1 MGVVSVWRSV
11 PWSVSL
17 WCPGLA
23 EDCQLYDLWREGVKE
38 IELFLTVNGEHMA
51 GSAPADMSLLD
62 LLRET
67 LGLTGA
73 KNGCA
78 EGTCGACTVLLD
90 GRPVR
95 SCRTKLQGLDGAT
108 ITTIEGLSK
117 NGSPHPLQLA
127 FARHGAPQ
135 CGFCTPA
142 MVLTATALLDE
153 NPRPTLD
160 EMKRALNPVLCR
172 CGSYQ
177 AIFRAIQ
184 EVAEEMAGE
193 KRPAPQLG
201 PDAVGAPMQKKDALD
216 KALGAIEYG
225 DDMTIE
231 GELRGKVLWS
241 AHPHAEILSIDTSA
255 AEKMPGV
262 HAVLTAK
269 DVPGDNVYGPMV
281 RDAQIMALDKVRYI
295 GEPVVVVFA
304 DTEEQAEAAVAACQ
318 VEYHPLPGVF
328 TPEQALAPNAPQIHP
343 QGNIHHRAQI
353 RKGNREEGFAAAD
366 VVIEATYT
374 TPFIEHAYLEPEAGL
389 AQPTPDGGVKV
400 LMNTQYPF
408 GDQRQIA
415 DALGIPTEKVQVVQI
430 PGGGAF
436 GAKND
441 ITLQILLA
449 MGAMATGRPVKM
461 VLSRGESLR
470 MHVKKHAATMY
481 YKTGAT
487 RDGKLVALEAQL
499 TLDTGAYGSWGI
511 EVTEQ
516 ATVFSTGPYD
526 IPNVEVNSTAVYT
539 NNVPCGAMRGFG
551 INQVTL
557 AMEAQMDALAE
568 KLGLDPFAIRRIN
581 AMRPGSTTSTGQV
594 LGPSV
599 GLLET
604 LDRVE
609 RGIATLPPAEADGR
623 KIGIGV
629 ASCFKNVGLGLGA
642 HDVGRATAQL
652 LPDGKVLVRVAAC
665 EIGQGSMTAAAQ
677 IAAQTLHLPYD
688 RVEIHHGDTGGP
700 LDTGPTCA
708 SRTTFVAGNAVVK
721 GSRRLGDL
729 LSDYVA
735 EEYEVPYDKLQF
747 ENGRFVDARTGRQ
760 LTTLAD
766 LAKKAEESGQT
777 FVAQGEYVVPKTYTT
792 AAALEEKKPD
802 DYINYVAFGFGTQAA
817 RVAVDEKT
825 GAVEVL
831 DVVASHDVG
840 KAINP
845 QNIRLQIEGSVIMGL
860 GYALSEEFKM
870 EEGWNVTDTLGKCGV
885 PRARQAPNVVSSVVE
900 VADPNGPYGA
910 KGLGE
915 IASLPTAPAIINGIH
930 SAIGARIYDLPAV
943 RSRVLKAL
951 KAAGAPRQK

>member
-1 MGVVSVWRSV
+1 M
-11 PWSVSL
+11 
-17 WCPGLA
+17 
-23 EDCQLYDLWREGVKE
+23 KE
-38 IELFLTVNGEHMA
+38 IELHLTVNGEPMA
-51 GSAPADMSLLD
+51 VRAPADMSLLN
-62 LLRET
+62 LLRER

-73 KNGCA
+73 KNGCS

-90 GRPVR
+90 GHPVR
-95 SCRTKLQGLDGAT
+95 SCRMKVQGLDGAS

-117 NGSPHPLQLA
+117 DRKPHALQLA
-127 FARHGAPQ
+127 FARQGAPQ
-135 CGFCTPA
+135 CGFCTPG
-142 MVLTATALLDE
+142 MILTAKALLDE
-153 NPRPTLD
+153 HPRPTLE

-177 AIFRAIQ
+177 AIFRAI
-184 EVAEEMAGE
+184 EDVAQEMAGQT
-193 KRPAPQLG
+193 RPSAVLG
-201 PDAVGAPMQKKDALD
+201 PDVVGASVEKKDALE

-225 DDMTIE
+225 DDMKLE
-231 GELRGKVLWS
+231 GALRGKVLWS
-241 AHPHAEILSIDTSA
+241 AHPHAEIISIDTSA
-255 AEKMPGV
+255 AEEMPGV

-281 RDAQIMALDKVRYI
+281 RDAQVMALDKVRFI

-304 DTEEQAEAAVAACQ
+304 DTEEQAEVARDACR
-318 VEYHPLPGVF
+318 VKYRPLPGVF
-328 TPEQALAPNAPQIHP
+328 TPEQALAPDAPQIHP
-343 QGNIHHRAQI
+343 QGNIHHQAQI
-353 RKGNREEGFAAAD
+353 RKGDVDQGFAAAD
-366 VVIEATYT
+366 VVVEGTYT

-389 AQPTPDGGVKV
+389 AKQTPDGGVKV
-400 LMNTQYPF
+400 MMNTQYPF

-415 DALGIPTEKVQVVQI
+415 DALGIPTGKVQVVQI

-449 MGAMATGRPVKM
+449 MGALATGRPVKI
-461 VLSRGESLR
+461 VLTRSESLR
-470 MHVKKHAATMY
+470 MHVKKHAATIH

-487 RDGKLVALEAQL
+487 RDGKVVALQAQL

-516 ATVFSTGPYD
+516 ATVFSTGPYE
-526 IPNVEVNSTAVYT
+526 IPNVQVDSTAVYT

-557 AMEAQMDALAE
+557 AMEAQMDTLAE
-568 KLGLDPFAIRRIN
+568 KLGMDPFAIRRIN

-604 LDRVE
+604 LDQVE
-609 RGIATLPPAEADGR
+609 TGTANLPPAEADGR

-642 HDVGRATAQL
+642 QDVGRATAQL

-677 IAAQTLHLPYD
+677 IAAQTMNLPYD
-688 RVEIHHGDTGGP
+688 NVEIHHGDTGGP

-708 SRTTFVAGNAVVK
+708 SRTTFIAGNAVVK
-721 GSRRLGDL
+721 ASRRLGHL

-735 EEYEVPYDKLQF
+735 EEHEIPYDKLQF
-747 ENGRFVDARTGRQ
+747 DNGIFADARTGHQ
-760 LTTLAD
+760 LTTLSD
-766 LAKKAEESGQT
+766 LAKKAEETGQT
-777 FVAQGEYVVPKTYTT
+777 FIGQGEYVVPKTYTT
-792 AAALEEKKPD
+792 AALREKKPD
-802 DYINYVAFGFGTQAA
+802 DYINYIAFGFGTQAA

-831 DVVASHDVG
+831 DVVACHDVG

-845 QNIRLQIEGSVIMGL
+845 QNIRLQIEGSVMMGL

-885 PRARQAPNVVSSVVE
+885 PRARQAPHVVSSVVE
-900 VADPNGPYGA
+900 VAEPNGPFGA

-915 IASLPTAPAIINGIH
+915 IASLPTAPAIIN
-930 SAIGARIYDLPAV
+930 AIYDATGARVYDLPATK
-943 RSRVLKAL
+943 SRILEAL
-951 KAAGAPRQK
+951 GKSKTDHS

>member
-1 MGVVSVWRSV
+1 MK
-11 PWSVSL
+11 
-17 WCPGLA
+17 
-23 EDCQLYDLWREGVKE
+23 EVK
-38 IELFLTVNGEHMA
+38 LHLTVNGEPMA
-51 GSAPADMSLLD
+51 VRAPADISLLD
-62 LLRET
+62 LLRER

-73 KNGCA
+73 KNGCS

-90 GRPVR
+90 GHPVR
-95 SCRTKLQGLDGAT
+95 SCRTKVQGLDGAS
-108 ITTIEGLSK
+108 ITTIEGLSREG
-117 NGSPHPLQLA
+117 NPHALQLA
-127 FARHGAPQ
+127 FARQGAPQ
-135 CGFCTPA
+135 CGFCTPG
-142 MVLTATALLDE
+142 MILTAKALLDE
-153 NPRPTLD
+153 HPQPTLE
-160 EMKRALNPVLCR
+160 EMRRALNPVLCR

-184 EVAEEMAGE
+184 QVAKEMGGA
-193 KRPAPQLG
+193 KRPAPDLWT
-201 PDAVGAPMQKKDALD
+201 DVVGAPVEKKDALE
-216 KALGAIEYG
+216 KALGAVEYG
-225 DDMTIE
+225 DDMQLE
-231 GELRGKVLWS
+231 GVLRGKVLWS

-255 AEKMPGV
+255 AEEMPGV
-262 HAVLTAK
+262 QAVLTAK

-281 RDAQIMALDKVRYI
+281 RDAQVMALDKVRFI

-304 DTEEQAEAAVAACQ
+304 ETEEQAEGARDACR
-318 VEYHPLPGVF
+318 VEYRPLAGVF
-328 TPEQALAPNAPQIHP
+328 TPEQGLAPDAPPIHP
-343 QGNIHHRAQI
+343 QGNIHHQAQV
-353 RKGNREEGFAAAD
+353 RKGDVDQGFAVAD
-366 VVIEATYT
+366 VVVEGTYA

-389 AQPTPDGGVKV
+389 AEPTLDGGVKV
-400 LMNTQYPF
+400 MMNTQYPF

-415 DALGIPTEKVQVVQI
+415 DALGIPTEKVHVVQI

-449 MGAMATGRPVKM
+449 MGALATGRPVKM
-461 VLSRGESLR
+461 VLTRSESLR
-470 MHVKKHAATMY
+470 MHVKKHAATMH

-487 RDGKLVALEAQL
+487 SDGKLVALQAQL

-516 ATVFSTGPYD
+516 ATVFSTGPYE
-526 IPNVEVNSTAVYT
+526 IPNVRVESTAVYT

-551 INQVTL
+551 INQVTF

-568 KLGLDPFAIRRIN
+568 KLCLDPFAIRRIN

-604 LDRVE
+604 LEQVE
-609 RGIATLPPAEADGR
+609 KGIANLPPAKADGR

-677 IAAQTLHLPYD
+677 IAAQTLSLPYD
-688 RVEIHHGDTGGP
+688 KVEIHHGDTGGP

-708 SRTTFVAGNAVVK
+708 SRTTFIAGNAVVK
-721 GSRRLGDL
+721 ASRRLRDL

-735 EEYEVPYDKLQF
+735 EEYEIPYDGLRF
-747 ENGRFVDARTGRQ
+747 ENGLFVDARTGRQ
-760 LTTLAD
+760 LTTLAN
-766 LAKKAEESGQT
+766 LAKKAEEAGQP
-777 FVAQGEYVVPKTYTT
+777 FISQGEYVVPKTYAT
-792 AAALEEKKPD
+792 AALKGKKPD
-802 DYINYVAFGFGTQAA
+802 DYINYIAFGFGTQAA

-831 DVVASHDVG
+831 DVVACHDVG

-845 QNIRLQIEGSVIMGL
+845 QNIRLQIEGSVMMGL

-900 VADPNGPYGA
+900 VADPNGPFGA

-915 IASLPTAPAIINGIH
+915 IASLPTAPAIINAIH
-930 SAIGARIYDLPAV
+930 DATGARVYDLPATK
-943 RSRVLKAL
+943 SRILEAL
-951 KAAGAPRQK
+951 GKSKTDHS

>member
-1 MGVVSVWRSV
+1 
-11 PWSVSL
+11 
-17 WCPGLA
+17 
-23 EDCQLYDLWREGVKE
+23 VKD
-38 IELFLTVNGEHMA
+38 IELHLTLNEQPMA
-51 GSAPADMSLLD
+51 VRAPADMSLLE
-62 LLRET
+62 LLRER

-73 KNGCA
+73 KNGCS

-90 GRPVR
+90 GLPVR
-95 SCRTKLQGLDGAT
+95 SCRTKVQGLDGAS

-117 NGSPHPLQLA
+117 DGRPHALQLA

-142 MVLTATALLDE
+142 MILTAKALLDE
-153 NPRPTLD
+153 NPRPSLE

-184 EVAEEMAGE
+184 EVAEEMGGA
-193 KRPAPQLG
+193 KRPAPDLG
-201 PDAVGAPMQKKDALD
+201 PDVVGAPVEKKDALE

-225 DDMTIE
+225 DDMNLE
-231 GELRGKVLWS
+231 GALWGKVLWS

-255 AEKMPGV
+255 AEELSGV

-269 DVPGDNVYGPMV
+269 EVPGDNVYGPMV
-281 RDAQIMALDKVRYI
+281 RDAQVMAMDKVRFI

-304 DTEEQAEAAVAACQ
+304 EMEEQAEAALAACR
-318 VEYHPLPGVF
+318 VEYRPLPGAF
-328 TPEQALAPNAPQIHP
+328 SPEQALAPDAPQIHP
-343 QGNIHHRAQI
+343 QGNTHHQAQI
-353 RKGNREEGFAAAD
+353 RKGDVEQGFAAAD
-366 VVIEATYT
+366 VVVEGTYS

-389 AQPTPDGGVKV
+389 AEPTPDGGVKV
-400 LMNTQYPF
+400 MMNTQYPF

-415 DALGIPTEKVQVVQI
+415 DALGIPTQKVQVVQI

-441 ITLQILLA
+441 ITLQIMLA
-449 MGAMATGRPVKM
+449 MGALATGQPVKI

-470 MHVKKHAATMY
+470 MHVKKHAMTMH

-487 RDGKLVALEAQL
+487 KDGRLSAMQAELL
-499 TLDTGAYGSWGI
+499 IDTGAYGSWGI

-526 IPNVEVNSTAVYT
+526 IPNVQVKSAAAYT

-551 INQVTL
+551 INQVTF
-557 AMEAQMDALAE
+557 AMESQMDALAK
-568 KLGLDPFAIRRIN
+568 KLGMDPFTIRRIN

-604 LDRVE
+604 LDEVE
-609 RGIATLPPAEADGR
+609 KSLEELSPVEGDGR
-623 KIGIGV
+623 RIGIGV

-642 HDVGRATAQL
+642 EDIGRATAEL
-652 LPDGKVLVRVAAC
+652 LPSGKVLIQAAGC
-665 EIGQGSMTAAAQ
+665 EIGQGFMTVAAQ
-677 IAAQTLHLPYD
+677 MAAQSLNLPYD
-688 RVEIHHGDTGGP
+688 MVDVHHGDTGGP
-700 LDTGPTCA
+700 LDSGPTCA
-708 SRTTFVAGNAVVK
+708 SRTTFIAGNAVVK
-721 GSRRLGDL
+721 ASRRLGDL

-735 EEYEVPYDKLQF
+735 EEYEVPYDELQF
-747 ENGRFVDARTGRQ
+747 ANGLFVDASTGRQ

-766 LAKKAEESGQT
+766 LARQAEETGQA
-777 FVAQGEYVVPKTYTT
+777 FIGQGEYVVPKTYTT
-792 AAALEEKKPD
+792 AALQEKKPD
-802 DYINYVAFGFGTQAA
+802 DYINYVTFGFGTQAA

-831 DVVASHDVG
+831 DVVACHDVG

-845 QNIRLQIEGSVIMGL
+845 QNIRLQIEGSVMMGL

-885 PRARQAPNVVSSVVE
+885 PRARRAPNVVSSMVE
-900 VADPNGPYGA
+900 VADPNGPFGA

-915 IASLPTAPAIINGIH
+915 IASLPTAPAIVN
-930 SAIGARIYDLPAV
+930 AIYDATGARVYDLPASK
-943 RSRVLKAL
+943 SRILDALGKAEIDHS
-951 KAAGAPRQK
+951 

>member
-1 MGVVSVWRSV
+1 M
-11 PWSVSL
+11 
-17 WCPGLA
+17 
-23 EDCQLYDLWREGVKE
+23 KE
-38 IELFLTVNGEHMA
+38 IELHLTVNGEPMA
-51 GSAPADMSLLD
+51 VRALADMSLLD
-62 LLRET
+62 LLRER

-73 KNGCA
+73 KNGCS

-90 GRPVR
+90 GHPVR
-95 SCRTKLQGLDGAT
+95 SCRTKVQGLDGAS
-108 ITTIEGLSK
+108 ITTIEGLTEGGK
-117 NGSPHPLQLA
+117 PHPLQLA

-142 MVLTATALLDE
+142 MILTAKALLDE
-153 NPRPTLD
+153 NPRPTLE

-177 AIFRAIQ
+177 AIFRAI
-184 EVAEEMAGE
+184 EDVAAEMAGQP
-193 KRPAPQLG
+193 RPSAVLG
-201 PDAVGAPMQKKDALD
+201 PDVVGASVQKKDALE
-216 KALGAIEYG
+216 KALGTIKYG
-225 DDMTIE
+225 DDMRLE
-231 GELRGKVLWS
+231 GALRGKVLFS
-241 AHPHAEILSIDTSA
+241 AHPHAEILGIDTGA
-255 AEKMPGV
+255 AKQMPGV
-262 HAVLTAK
+262 QAVLTAK

-281 RDAQIMALDKVRYI
+281 RDAQVMAMDKVRFI

-304 DTEEQAEAAVAACQ
+304 ETEEQAEAARDACR
-318 VEYHPLPGVF
+318 VEYRPLPGVF
-328 TPEQALAPNAPQIHP
+328 TPEQALAPDAPQIHP
-343 QGNIHHRAQI
+343 EGNIHHQAQI
-353 RKGNREEGFAAAD
+353 RKGDVDQGFAAAD
-366 VVIEATYT
+366 VVVEGTYT

-389 AQPTPDGGVKV
+389 AEPTPDGGVKV
-400 LMNTQYPF
+400 MMNTQYPF

-449 MGAMATGRPVKM
+449 MGALATGRPVKM
-461 VLSRGESLR
+461 VLTRGESLR
-470 MHVKKHAATMY
+470 MHVKKHANTMHY
-481 YKTGAT
+481 RTGAT
-487 RDGKLVALEAQL
+487 RDGKLVALLAQL
-499 TLDTGAYGSWGI
+499 ILDTGAYGSWGI

-516 ATVFSTGPYD
+516 ATVFSTGPYE
-526 IPNVEVNSTAVYT
+526 IPNVQVDSTATYT

-551 INQVTL
+551 INQVTF

-568 KLGLDPFAIRRIN
+568 KLGMDPFAIRRIN

-599 GLLET
+599 GLLQT
-604 LDRVE
+604 LDEVE
-609 RGIATLPPAEADGR
+609 KGLASLPSVEAKGR

-642 HDVGRATAQL
+642 QDLGRATAQL

-677 IAAQTLHLPYD
+677 MAAQTLNLPYD
-688 RVEIHHGDTGGP
+688 KVEIHHGDTGGP

-708 SRTTFVAGNAVVK
+708 SRTTFIAGNAVVK
-721 GSRRLGDL
+721 ASRRLGDL

-735 EEYEVPYDKLQF
+735 EEYEIPYDKLQF
-747 ENGRFVDARTGRQ
+747 ENGLFVDARTGHQ
-760 LTTLAD
+760 LTTLTD
-766 LAKKAEESGQT
+766 LAKKAEETGQT
-777 FVAQGEYVVPKTYTT
+777 FIGQGEYVVPKTYTT
-792 AAALEEKKPD
+792 SAALGEKKPA
-802 DYINYVAFGFGTQAA
+802 DYINYIAFGFGTQAA
-817 RVAVDEKT
+817 RVAVDENT

-831 DVVASHDVG
+831 DVVACHDVG

-845 QNIRLQIEGSVIMGL
+845 QNIRLQIEGSVMMGL

-885 PRARQAPNVVSSVVE
+885 PRARQAPKVVSSVVE
-900 VADPNGPYGA
+900 VADPNGPFGA

-915 IASLPTAPAIINGIH
+915 IASLPTAPAIINAVH
-930 SAIGARIYDLPAV
+930 DATGARVYDLPATK
-943 RSRVLKAL
+943 SRILEAL
-951 KAAGAPRQK
+951 GKPKTDPS

>member
-1 MGVVSVWRSV
+1 
-11 PWSVSL
+11 L
-17 WCPGLA
+17 H
-23 EDCQLYDLWREGVKE
+23 
-38 IELFLTVNGEHMA
+38 LTVNGEHMA
-51 GSAPADMSLLD
+51 VSAPGDMSLLV
-62 LLRET
+62 LLRER

-73 KNGCA
+73 KNGCS
-78 EGTCGACTVLLD
+78 EGTCGACTVLVD
-90 GRPVR
+90 GHAVR
-95 SCRTKLQGLDGAT
+95 SCRTKVRDLDGAA
-108 ITTIEGLSK
+108 ITTIEGLSEGGK
-117 NGSPHPLQLA
+117 PHALQLA

-142 MVLTATALLDE
+142 MILTAKALLDD
-153 NPRPTLD
+153 NPHPSLD
-160 EMKRALNPVLCR
+160 EIKKALNPVLCR

-184 EVAEEMAGE
+184 EVAEEMGGA
-193 KRPAPQLG
+193 KRPAPDLG
-201 PDAVGAPMQKKDALD
+201 PDVVGAPVEKKDALE

-225 DDMTIE
+225 DDRKLE
-231 GELRGKVLWS
+231 GALRGKVLWS
-241 AHPHAEILSIDTSA
+241 AHPHAEILSIDTST
-255 AEKMPGV
+255 AEEMPGV

-281 RDAQIMALDKVRYI
+281 RDAQVMALDRVRFV

-304 DTEEQAEAAVAACQ
+304 DTEEQAAAALAACR
-318 VEYHPLPGVF
+318 VEYRPLPGVF
-328 TPEQALAPNAPQIHP
+328 TPEQALAPDAPKIHS
-343 QGNIHHRAQI
+343 QGNIHHQAQI
-353 RKGNREEGFAAAD
+353 RKGNVDQGFATAD
-366 VVIEATYT
+366 VVVEATYT

-408 GDQRQIA
+408 GDLRQIA

-441 ITLQILLA
+441 ITLQILLV
-449 MGAMATGRPVKM
+449 MGALATGRPVKI
-461 VLSRGESLR
+461 VVTRGESLR
-470 MHVKKHAATMY
+470 MHVKKHAATMH

-487 RDGKLVALEAQL
+487 KDGKLVALQAQL

-516 ATVFSTGPYD
+516 ASVFSTGPYD
-526 IPNVEVNSTAVYT
+526 IPNVEVDSTAVYT

-551 INQVTL
+551 INQVTF
-557 AMEAQMDALAE
+557 AMEAQMDALAQ

-581 AMRPGSTTSTGQV
+581 AMRPGLTTSTGQV

-604 LDRVE
+604 LEQVQ
-609 RGIATLPPAEADGR
+609 RGIANLPPVDKNGR

-652 LPDGKVLVRVAAC
+652 LPDGNVLVQVAAC

-688 RVEIHHGDTGGP
+688 KVVIHHGDTAGP

-721 GSRRLGDL
+721 ATRRLGDL

-735 EEYEVPYDKLQF
+735 EEYEIPYDKLRF
-747 ENGRFVDARTGRQ
+747 ENGLFMDTGTGCQ

-766 LAKKAEESGQT
+766 LAKKAEQVRQAFIG
-777 FVAQGEYVVPKTYTT
+777 QGEYVVPKTYTT
-792 AAALEEKKPD
+792 AASKGEKPD
-802 DYINYVAFGFGTQAA
+802 DYINYITFGFGTQAA

-845 QNIRLQIEGSVIMGL
+845 QNIRLQIEGSVMMGL

-900 VADPNGPYGA
+900 VADPNGPFGA

-915 IASLPTAPAIINGIH
+915 IASLPTAPAIINAIH
-930 SAIGARIYDLPAV
+930 SATGVRIYDLPAV
-943 RSRVLKAL
+943 KSRVLKAL
-951 KAAGAPRQK
+951 EEAGTRRRK